1 VEVKR
6 MMRTGHYGRDS
17 SEMREMLH
25 RLFESQNLAVLA
37 TQREG
42 QPYCNLVAFAATAD
56 LKYVVFATPK
66 SSHKYENIV
75 RDDRI
80 SMLVNNA
87 TGQDTDF
94 QEAVAATVLGRA
106 EDTPIRDGNPL
117 LELYLQK
124 HPKLNEFV
132 HSPDSVLMRVTVE
145 VYIVVSNFQEVT
157 ELRPS

>member
-1 VEVKR
+1 
-6 MMRTGHYGRDS
+6 MMITGHDGRDG
-17 SEMREMLH
+17 SEARKILH

-42 QPYCNLVAFAATAD
+42 QPYCNLVAFAATTD
-56 LKYVVFATPK
+56 LKYVAFATPK
-66 SSHKYENIV
+66 SSRKYENIL

-87 TGQDTDF
+87 KGEDTDF
-94 QEAVAATVLGRA
+94 QEAVAATVVGRA
-106 EDTPIRDGNPL
+106 EDTPKRDGNPL

-124 HPKLNEFV
+124 HPKLREFV
-132 HSPDSVLMRVTVE
+132 HSPDSALMRVTVD

-157 ELRPS
+157 EIRPS